1 MFRKWI
7 RPILRAVP
15 LGIGIATI
23 VLVIQGSIEG
33 SGPITF
39 LSIGMICLAIL
50 HYEEK

>member
-7 RPILRAVP
+7 RLILRAVP
-15 LGIGIATI
+15 LGIGVATI
-23 VLVIQGSIEG
+23 VLVIQGSIEV
-33 SGPITF
+33 SSPITF